1 MGVHPDGGIPER
13 FYVDDSKQRD
23 KPPGESDPTN
33 NHNTKETTIMKN
45 VTVTDITSKE
55 DVVFEQD
62 IDTDTV
68 IAGAGGVAVNGNMSE
83 SAVNTGRN
91 TGIIAGD
98 DVDLEDSIVGD
109 GNTQINDSDVGAF
122 AGRGNA
128 TNIEGEN
135 VNTGS
140 GDLIDVDSRG
150 DAQVVT
156 GNQNDVTGDV
166 EFHADDVDGPVNF
179 AVGDENRQSALED
192 NSLNLEDNDTFRQ
205 DLSFE
210 NRESFS
216 FEDNSR
222 DDVDLLI
229 DGDDNTAD
237 VDID

>member
-1 MGVHPDGGIPER
+1 
-13 FYVDDSKQRD
+13 
-23 KPPGESDPTN
+23 
-33 NHNTKETTIMKN
+33 MKN
-45 VTVTDITSKE
+45 VTITDITSKE

-68 IAGAGGVAVNGNMSE
+68 IAGAGGVAVNGTMSE

-140 GDLIDVDSRG
+140 GDLLDVDSRG

-210 NRESFS
+210 SHRSFS

-229 DGDDNTAD
+229 DGDDNNAD
-237 VDID
+237 VDLD

>member
-1 MGVHPDGGIPER
+1 MGVGPDGGSAGR
-13 FYVDDSKQRD
+13 FYIDDSKQQQATA
-23 KPPGESDPTN
+23 SPTRPL
-33 NHNTKETTIMKN
+33 TKGTTTMKN
-45 VTVTDITSKE
+45 VTITDITSKE

-140 GDLIDVDSRG
+140 GDLLDVDSRG

-166 EFHADDVDGPVNF
+166 EFHAEDVDGPVNF

-229 DGDDNTAD
+229 DGDDNNAD
-237 VDID
+237 VDLD

>member
-1 MGVHPDGGIPER
+1 
-13 FYVDDSKQRD
+13 
-23 KPPGESDPTN
+23 
-33 NHNTKETTIMKN
+33 MKN
-45 VTVTDITSKE
+45 VTITDITSKE

-140 GDLIDVDSRG
+140 GDLLDVDSRG

-166 EFHADDVDGPVNF
+166 EFHAEDVDGPVNF

-210 NRESFS
+210 NRQSFS

-229 DGDDNTAD
+229 DGDDNNAD
-237 VDID
+237 VDLD

>member
-1 MGVHPDGGIPER
+1 MGVGPDGGVAGP
-13 FYVDDSKQRD
+13 FYIDDSKQHRNRN
-23 KPPGESDPTN
+23 PTTQPL
-33 NHNTKETTIMKN
+33 TKGTTTMKN
-45 VTVTDITSKE
+45 VTITDITSKE

-140 GDLIDVDSRG
+140 GDLLDVDSRG

-166 EFHADDVDGPVNF
+166 EFHAEDVDGPVNF

-210 NRESFS
+210 NRQSFS

-229 DGDDNTAD
+229 DGDDNNAD
-237 VDID
+237 VDLD

>member
-1 MGVHPDGGIPER
+1 
-13 FYVDDSKQRD
+13 
-23 KPPGESDPTN
+23 
-33 NHNTKETTIMKN
+33 MKN
-45 VTVTDITSKE
+45 VTITDITSKE

>member
-1 MGVHPDGGIPER
+1 M
-13 FYVDDSKQRD
+13 
-23 KPPGESDPTN
+23 
-33 NHNTKETTIMKN
+33 N
-45 VTVTDITSKE
+45 VTITDITSKE

-68 IAGAGGVAVNGNMSE
+68 IAGAGGVAVNGNMSD
-83 SAVNTGRN
+83 SAVNTGIN
-91 TGIIAGD
+91 KGIMAGD
-98 DVDLEDSIVGD
+98 DVDLDDSIVGD

-135 VNTGS
+135 VNAGS
-140 GDLIDVDSRG
+140 GDLLDVDSRG

-210 NRESFS
+210 SHRSFS

-229 DGDDNTAD
+229 DGDDNNAD
-237 VDID
+237 VDLD

>member
-1 MGVHPDGGIPER
+1 
-13 FYVDDSKQRD
+13 
-23 KPPGESDPTN
+23 
-33 NHNTKETTIMKN
+33 MKN
-45 VTVTDITSKE
+45 VTITDITSKE

-68 IAGAGGVAVNGNMSE
+68 IAGAGGVAVNGNMSD
-83 SAVNTGRN
+83 SAVNTGIN
-91 TGIIAGD
+91 KGIMAGD
-98 DVDLEDSIVGD
+98 DVDLDDSIVGD

-140 GDLIDVDSRG
+140 GDLFDVDSRG

-179 AVGDENRQSALED
+179 AVGDDNRQSALED
-192 NSLNLEDNDTFRQ
+192 NSLNVEDNDTFRQ

-229 DGDDNTAD
+229 DGDDNNAD
-237 VDID
+237 VDLD